1 MQPDRAGTS
10 MRNFHIGYRVGLI
23 LLAPAFANAQG
34 WSSDPANNLIIANR
48 SGEETQPKILPRA
61 DGGFYIAW
69 FDNSDGGYD
78 VRLQRLDVN
87 GVELWTHNGILVADR
102 SHSSTTDYG
111 VAIDIDGNALLSF
124 QCCTQGAADERL
136 RVYKYSPAG
145 AALFASGGIAVSTLS
160 EGQQVSHITGTSDGN
175 AVVIWTN
182 NAGQG
187 RAQKLD
193 SNGTPLWGATGTTLP
208 GPATGLKFVADVKPG
223 SNGDAIIAW
232 SNQAASVRLLRAQK
246 LASADGA
253 VLWGT
258 DGIRISDTGG
268 LSPGYFPK
276 FQPDG
281 SGGAVFAVG
290 DFVGVT
296 PLVRVQHL
304 DTSGA
309 RLYGNDG
316 VLVTSNSTRGH
327 TSPAAS
333 YDPASG
339 DLYVAWIDQQQVGG
353 DITHGLY
360 AQRIDATGARGFSE
374 TGVELVPMTV
384 ATNGAQALSQVVV
397 LPAPQGM
404 LATWVTG
411 NTSVVAHPISTLR
424 VDATGASVWAAA
436 AHIKTS
442 ATSTSRL
449 TAVTSTAGYAAF
461 AWADS
466 ADGQTQSNDLR
477 GQRLLYSGAF
487 GDGLFAN
494 GFEGL

>member
-1 MQPDRAGTS
+1 MGAVLLLGLPATGT
-10 MRNFHIGYRVGLI
+10 
-23 LLAPAFANAQG
+23 AQ

-61 DGGFYIAW
+61 DGGFYVSW

-87 GVELWTHNGILVADR
+87 GVELWAHNGILVADR
-102 SHSSTTDYG
+102 TNSSTTDYG
-111 VAIDIDGNALLSF
+111 FAVDSAGNALLSF

-136 RVYKYSPAG
+136 RVYKF
-145 AALFASGGIAVSTLS
+145 AANGDSLFVGGIAVNAMS
-160 EGQQVSHITGTSDGN
+160 EGQQVSQLTATTDGN

-193 SNGTPLWGATGTTLP
+193 AIGAPLWGATGVTLP
-208 GPATGLKFVADVKPG
+208 GPPTGVKFVADVKPG
-223 SNGDAIIAW
+223 TNGDAIMAW
-232 SNQAASVRLLRAQK
+232 SNQAGSVRLLRAQK

-258 DGIRISDTGG
+258 DGIRIAEAGG

-276 FQPDG
+276 FHADG
-281 SGGAVFAVG
+281 AGGAVFAYG
-290 DFVGVT
+290 DFVGLT
-296 PLVRVQHL
+296 ALVRTQRL
-304 DTSGA
+304 DANGT
-309 RLYGNDG
+309 RLFGNDG
-316 VLVTSNSTRGH
+316 ALVTTNGTRGH
-327 TSPAAS
+327 TSPASSFDVAT
-333 YDPASG
+333 G
-339 DLYVAWIDQQQVGG
+339 DLHVSWIDQQQVGG

-360 AQRIDATGARGFSE
+360 AQRMDATGARAFGDNA
-374 TGVELVPMTV
+374 VELVPMTV
-384 ATNGAQALSQVVV
+384 ATNGAQALSQVLV

-411 NTSVVAHPISTLR
+411 NTSVIPQPISTVR
-424 VDATGASVWAAA
+424 IDNAGALVWAAPV
-436 AHIKTS
+436 HIKTS

-449 TAVTSTAGYAAF
+449 TGATSTTGYAAF
-461 AWADS
+461 VWADAS
-466 ADGQTQSNDLR
+466 DGQTQSNDLR
-477 GQRLLYSGAF
+477 GQRLLYSGSF

-494 GFEGL
+494 GFE